1 VISPRFVLRMAW
13 RELRAEAGRLA
24 LLVGA
29 VGAGVAALV
38 AINSFTANLQ
48 DSVRRQAQ
56 ALLGA
61 DLVVSS
67 RAPFSKA
74 VEAALDSLP
83 AAATARLTNF
93 PAMAYVPRTTGT
105 RLVQASAVQGPYP
118 FYGEIRTEPAGAWAE
133 LQDGRRVVVDPVLL
147 TALDARVGDT
157 LALGEGRF
165 VVTGTLVNLPGDV
178 GVRAAFG
185 PRIFIPARYLDET
198 RLLGFGSQAE
208 RQALVKLRPGVSAAS
223 VADRLRPLLRPERA
237 RVRTVAD
244 DRRDL
249 NDLLTRLS
257 KYLGLVAL
265 VALLLGGIGVGS
277 AVLVF
282 VRRKLESIA
291 VLRCLGATASQVFAV
306 YLTQAAVLGLAGSVT
321 GAAVGVLA
329 QQALPGVLRGLLP
342 VDVHATPALR
352 EIALGIGL
360 GVWTAL
366 VFALLPLLA
375 VRRVSPLAAI
385 RRPYETAPAPR
396 DPWRWPAAGLLAAS
410 VVALAVL
417 EVGSWRTGAIFAAG
431 IGFSL
436 GVLWL
441 AAWLLVRAV
450 RRWFPGRW
458 PYVWRQ
464 GLANLFRP
472 ANQTVAVV
480 LALGFGAFL
489 LSTLFL
495 VQHNLLRG
503 IETTGG
509 PQRPNLLL
517 LDIQTDQAPAVAREL
532 EANGL
537 PEYGPVPIVPMRI
550 LSVKGTPVASLLAD
564 TAAGPGATG
573 RERGRDGAGR
583 DGPSNAWALRREYRS
598 TWRDTVVASE
608 RVVAGTWM
616 KPVPPD
622 TPGGTAP
629 VSVSVEEDLARELGV
644 TLGDEIVWDV
654 QGVAIP
660 SRVTSLREVSWA
672 RFEPNFFVVF
682 APGRLEQAPHTLVAL
697 TRIDDP
703 AARGRFQ
710 RELVE
715 RFANLTTIDLA
726 LVQEQI
732 ERLVGRV
739 ALAIRFMAGFSLAV
753 GALVLVGAIAT
764 SRLARLREAVLLRT
778 LGATRRQIFRIAF
791 AEYLALGLLS
801 SLTAVLLA
809 AGAGWG
815 LARWFFDG
823 RFWLPLA
830 PLAAL
835 VAAIVALTVIVGL
848 WTTREAVR
856 RPPLEVLRV

>member
-1 VISPRFVLRMAW
+1 
-13 RELRAEAGRLA
+13 
-24 LLVGA
+24 
-29 VGAGVAALV
+29 
-38 AINSFTANLQ
+38 
-48 DSVRRQAQ
+48 D
-56 ALLGA
+56 
-61 DLVVSS
+61 
-67 RAPFSKA
+67 
-74 VEAALDSLP
+74 
-83 AAATARLTNF
+83 
-93 PAMAYVPRTTGT
+93 
-105 RLVQASAVQGPYP
+105 
-118 FYGEIRTEPAGAWAE
+118 
-133 LQDGRRVVVDPVLL
+133 RRVVVDPVLL
-147 TALDARVGDT
+147 TALNARLGDT

-165 VVTGTLVNLPGDV
+165 VITGTLANLPGDV

-208 RQALVKLRPGVSAAS
+208 RQVLVKLRPGVSAAS
-223 VADRLRPLLRPERA
+223 VADRLRPTLRPERA

-306 YLTQAAVLGLAGSVT
+306 YLTQAAVLGLAGSAA
-321 GAAVGVLA
+321 GAAAGVLA

-342 VDVHATPALR
+342 VDVHATPAPR
-352 EIALGIGL
+352 EIALGMGL

-385 RRPYETAPAPR
+385 RRPYEAGPAPR

-417 EVGSWRTGAIFAAG
+417 EVGSWRTGAIFSAG
-431 IGFSL
+431 IGLSL
-436 GVLWL
+436 GALWL
-441 AAWLLVRAV
+441 AAWSLVRAV
-450 RRWFPGRW
+450 RRWFPAGW

-532 EANGL
+532 TANGL

-550 LSVKGTPVASLLAD
+550 LSVKGTAVTALLAGG
-564 TAAGPGATG
+564 AGAS
-573 RERGRDGAGR
+573 GRDAR

-622 TPGGTAP
+622 TPGGAAP
-629 VSVSVEEDLARELGV
+629 VSISVEEDLARELGV

-682 APGRLEQAPHTLVAL
+682 APGRLERAPHTLVAL

-710 RELVE
+710 RHLVE
-715 RFANLTTIDLA
+715 RFANITTIDLA

-732 ERLVGRV
+732 ERLVDRV

-753 GALVLVGAIAT
+753 GALVLVGAVAT
-764 SRLARLREAVLLRT
+764 TRLARLREAVLLRT
-778 LGATRRQIFRIAF
+778 LGATRRQIFRIAL

-830 PLAAL
+830 PLGALIAA
-835 VAAIVALTVIVGL
+835 VVALTVIVGL

>member
-1 VISPRFVLRMAW
+1 MAG

-29 VGAGVAALV
+29 VAIGVAALV
-38 AINSFTANLQ
+38 AVNSFTENLQ
-48 DSVRRQAQ
+48 DSVRLQAR

-61 DLVVSS
+61 DLAVSS
-67 RAPFSKA
+67 RAPFSTTA
-74 VEAALDSLP
+74 ERMLDSIP
-83 AAATARLTNF
+83 AEGAARVTNF

-105 RLVQASAVQGPYP
+105 RLVQASAVDGPYP
-118 FYGEIRTEPAGAWAE
+118 FYGAIKTEPASAWAE
-133 LQDGRRVVVDPVLL
+133 LQADRRVVVDPVLL
-147 TALDARVGDT
+147 NALNARIGDT
-157 LALGEGRF
+157 LALGDGRF
-165 VVTGTLVNLPGDV
+165 VITGTLVNLAGDV

-198 RLLGFGSQAE
+198 RLLGFGAQAE
-208 RQALVKLRPGVSAAS
+208 RQAFFKLRPGVSAAT
-223 VADRLRPLLRPERA
+223 VAARLRPGLRSERV
-237 RVRTVAD
+237 RVRTVAE
-244 DRRDL
+244 DRQDL
-249 NDLLTRLS
+249 SDLLARLS

-265 VALLLGGIGVGS
+265 IALLLGGIGVGS

-282 VRRKLESIA
+282 VRRKLETIA
-291 VLRCLGATASQVFAV
+291 VLRCLGATAGQVFAV
-306 YLTQAAVLGLAGSVT
+306 YVVQALALGLAGSLT
-321 GAAVGVLA
+321 GAGLGVLV
-329 QQALPGVLRGLLP
+329 QQVLPTLLRGLLP
-342 VDVHATPALR
+342 VDVRAALAPG

-366 VFALLPLLA
+366 VFALVPLLG

-385 RRPYETAPAPR
+385 RRPYETGPAER
-396 DPWRWPAAGLLAAS
+396 DPWRWPVAGLLVVSILGLAA
-410 VVALAVL
+410 L
-417 EVGSWRTGAIFAAG
+417 EVGSWRTGAIFCGG
-431 IGFSL
+431 IGLAL
-436 GVLWL
+436 GVLWV
-441 AAWLLVRAV
+441 AAWLLVRAM
-450 RRWFPGRW
+450 RRWFPDAW

-503 IETTGG
+503 LETSGG
-509 PQRPNLLL
+509 PRRPNLLL
-517 LDIQTDQAPAVAREL
+517 LDIQTDQAAAVAGEL
-532 EANGL
+532 KTRGL

-550 LSVKGTPVASLLAD
+550 LSVKGAPIGQLLAD
-564 TAAGPGATG
+564 TGRAAPEARRRRGD
-573 RERGRDGAGR
+573 RGRADGGE
-583 DGPSNAWALRREYRS
+583 PSNAWALRREYRS
-598 TWRDTVVASE
+598 TYRDTVVASE
-608 RVVAGTWM
+608 RVVAGTWRA
-616 KPVPPD
+616 PADPAAA
-622 TPGGTAP
+622 TGPGGTRPA
-629 VSVSVEEDLARELGV
+629 SISIEQDLARELGV

-654 QGVAIP
+654 QGAAI
-660 SRVTSLREVSWA
+660 SSHVTSIREVDWA

-682 APGRLEQAPHTLVAL
+682 APGALEQAPQTLIAL

-703 AARGRFQ
+703 AVRGRFQ
-710 RELVE
+710 RQLVE
-715 RFANLTTIDLA
+715 KYANLTTIDLA

-764 SRLARLREAVLLRT
+764 TRLQRLGEAVLLRT
-778 LGATRRQIFRIAF
+778 LGATRRQILRIAL

-801 SLTAVLLA
+801 SVTAVLLA

-830 PLAAL
+830 PLALL
-835 VAAIVALTVIVGL
+835 VTGVVALTVAVGL
-848 WTTREAVR
+848 WNTREAVR

>member
-1 VISPRFVLRMAW
+1 MAV

-29 VGAGVAALV
+29 VAIGVAALV
-38 AINSFTANLQ
+38 AVNSFTENLQ
-48 DSVRRQAQ
+48 DSVRLQAR

-61 DLVVSS
+61 DLAVSS
-67 RAPFSKA
+67 RAPFSA
-74 VEAALDSLP
+74 TAERMLDSIP
-83 AAATARLTNF
+83 AEGAARVTNF

-105 RLVQASAVQGPYP
+105 RLVQASAVNGPYP
-118 FYGEIRTEPAGAWAE
+118 FYGAIKTEPASAWAE
-133 LQDGRRVVVDPVLL
+133 LQADRRVVVDPVLL
-147 TALDARVGDT
+147 NALNARVGDT

-165 VVTGTLVNLPGDV
+165 VITGTLVNLAGDV

-198 RLLGFGSQAE
+198 RLLGFGAQAE
-208 RQALVKLRPGVSAAS
+208 RQAFFKLRPGASAAT
-223 VADRLRPLLRPERA
+223 VADRLRPALRSERV
-237 RVRTVAD
+237 RVRTVAE
-244 DRRDL
+244 DRQDL
-249 NDLLTRLS
+249 SDLLARLA

-265 VALLLGGIGVGS
+265 IALLLGGIGVGS
-277 AVLVF
+277 AVHVF
-282 VRRKLESIA
+282 VRRKLETIA
-291 VLRCLGATASQVFAV
+291 VLRCLGATAGQVFTV
-306 YLTQAAVLGLAGSVT
+306 YVVQAAALGLAGSLT
-321 GAAVGVLA
+321 GAGLGVLV
-329 QQALPGVLRGLLP
+329 QQVLPTLLRGLLP
-342 VDVHATPALR
+342 VDVRAALAPG

-366 VFALLPLLA
+366 VFALVPLLG

-385 RRPYETAPAPR
+385 RRPYETGPAER
-396 DPWRWPAAGLLAAS
+396 DPWRWPVAGLLVVSILGLAA
-410 VVALAVL
+410 L
-417 EVGSWRTGAIFAAG
+417 EVGSWRTGAIFSGG
-431 IGFSL
+431 IGLAL
-436 GVLWL
+436 GVLWV

-450 RRWFPGRW
+450 RRWFPDGW

-489 LSTLFL
+489 LATLFL

-503 IETTGG
+503 LETTGG
-509 PQRPNLLL
+509 ARRPNLLL
-517 LDIQTDQAPAVAREL
+517 LDIQTDQAAAVAREL
-532 EANGL
+532 KVRGL

-550 LSVKGTPVASLLAD
+550 LSVKGAPIGQLLAD
-564 TAAGPGATG
+564 TGRAAPEA
-573 RERGRDGAGR
+573 RRRRGDRVRADGGE
-583 DGPSNAWALRREYRS
+583 PSNAWALRREYRS
-598 TWRDTVVASE
+598 TYRDTVVASE
-608 RVVAGTWM
+608 RVVAGTWRA
-616 KPVPPD
+616 PADPAAA
-622 TPGGTAP
+622 TGPGGIRPA
-629 VSVSVEEDLARELGV
+629 SISIEQDLARELGV

-654 QGVAIP
+654 QGAAIP
-660 SRVTSLREVSWA
+660 SHVTSIREVDWA

-682 APGRLEQAPHTLVAL
+682 APGALEQAPQTLIAL

-703 AARGRFQ
+703 AVRGRFQ
-710 RELVE
+710 RQLVE
-715 RFANLTTIDLA
+715 KYANLTTIDLA

-764 SRLARLREAVLLRT
+764 TRLQRLGEAVLLRT
-778 LGATRRQIFRIAF
+778 LGATRRQILRIAV

-801 SLTAVLLA
+801 SVTAVLLA

-830 PLAAL
+830 PLALL
-835 VAAIVALTVIVGL
+835 VGGVVALTVAVGL